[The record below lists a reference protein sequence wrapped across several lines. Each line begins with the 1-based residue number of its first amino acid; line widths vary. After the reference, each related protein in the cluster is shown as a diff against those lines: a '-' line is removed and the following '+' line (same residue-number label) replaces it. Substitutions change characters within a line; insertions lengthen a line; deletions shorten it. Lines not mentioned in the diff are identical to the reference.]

1 MIFVNHTVHTNMLR
15 LKVNGGKCQIMGLNC
30 EEEKL
35 RRWVDLVGCDIG
47 LSSYLGLSLGGN
59 SKADLF

>member
-1 MIFVNHTVHTNMLR
+1 MLR